1 MKLFLRSTILLF
13 SAMLFFTACNEDNI
27 DTINVDDVNYEP
39 DESYKNSLLSGLTAG
54 NSEYAKLGCVEIDY
68 PFSLK
73 VENDEKT
80 TVQNYQELQTALDAS
95 SDDQV
100 LDLEFPV
107 EGRDHNGV
115 ETTFAD
121 GKSLGTSYISCVPG
135 SGWTKAEARGAV
147 IPVFLFDDYC
157 LDLKYPVSLEDENG
171 NGYIAEDVIDIISY
185 RLQNDELYYTLPLQ
199 VKEEG
204 RSVSINDMDEMFDLF
219 ASCED
224 SRYNPL
230 PMPNDSV
237 HVAPFDCFS
246 FVFPLDV
253 RIVVPDTVA
262 TIDSEDDLI
271 QLYLSGVEY
280 ELIYPFDVV
289 TESGLTVTINAPID
303 FIDVLIDCS
312 IIVIDT
318 IDIVPCDFDAHVLLF
333 YDALDLLGSR
343 NNYEYD
349 VNYPVTL
356 IIEGTSVT
364 INSDDDY
371 VPAIG
376 DDPLNPK
383 SGEIVYPVSVTQ
395 FGRTIQLNNDDD
407 VCDFYQTLFE
417 PCENKP
423 AHIQY
428 FYNTVG
434 VPIAC
439 ALFVDYPV
447 EIMNGG
453 NAVTIEN
460 RDDYLAE
467 LEVPGAYDAIE
478 LVYPI
483 TATQAENGQPIT
495 FANGDDICD
504 YINQCD

>member
-1 MKLFLRSTILLF
+1 MKLFLKSTILLF

-107 EGRDHNGV
+107 QGRDHNGV

-219 ASCED
+219 TSCED

-230 PMPNDSV
+230 PMPNDSL

-318 IDIVPCDFDAHVLLF
+318 TDNSCEQTDAYVALF
-333 YDALDLLGSR
+333 YNALNIFTT
-343 NNYEYD
+343 NNYPYD
-349 VNYPVTL
+349 INYPTTL
-356 IIEGTSVT
+356 IVEGTSVT
-364 INSDDDY
+364 LNSDDDFI
-371 VPAIG
+371 PAIG
-376 DDPLNPK
+376 GNP
-383 SGEIVYPVSVTQ
+383 SRFVDAEIVYPVSVTQ
-395 FGRTIQLNNDDD
+395 FGRTITLNNDDE
-407 VCDFYQTLFE
+407 VCDFSKTLTE

-428 FYNTVG
+428 FHNTAG
-434 VPIAC
+434 VPIDC
-439 ALFVDYPV
+439 AFFVDYPL
-447 EIMNGG
+447 EIINTAG
-453 NAVTIEN
+453 NTVTIAN

-467 LEVPGAYDAIE
+467 LDVPGAYDAIE
-478 LVYPI
+478 LVYPV
-483 TATQAENGQPIT
+483 TGTEVQGGQTIT
-495 FANGDDICD
+495 FANGDDICNF
-504 YINQCD
+504 INQCD